1 MDCKRPDVP
10 GGFPDQPGVYI
21 MKGDRD
27 RIIYIGK
34 AKNLRKRIKQYFR
47 DKSSLDVKTRALV
60 SQIENIECI
69 VTETELEALILECSL
84 IKKHRPRYNILL
96 KDDKNFPYIRV
107 TMEEDYPRLS
117 LARKIKKDG
126 SRYFGPYRSSHYV
139 NQTIDVINRLFKVRS
154 CSKKIGP
161 RSKDRACLN
170 YHIGRCMAPCQG
182 GVDREEYRGIIRQ
195 ICLFLSHRLGDLV
208 SVLEQ
213 EMELA
218 SRNLDFEK
226 AARVRD
232 QIEAFRGMAEKQKVV
247 TTDGSN
253 QDVLAFARS
262 GDSACI
268 QVFFIRDG
276 KLLEREHYFIEDI
289 EGVPDIRLMT
299 EFVKRFYSATAFVP
313 REVLL
318 GCDIDEMD
326 VIRKWLKDKRGGA
339 VDLKVPQRGDKK
351 RIIDMAEENAAQ
363 LLDNY
368 REEMKR
374 EREEAQSSLE
384 ELYHALSLK
393 EFPFRI
399 EAFDIS
405 NIQGVQQ
412 VGSMVVFEEGRPK
425 KNDYR
430 RYKLKEGFGPDD
442 YRSMREIVGRRYRKN
457 IEHGGDLPQ
466 LVLVDGG
473 MGQVSSVEQ
482 ELKGLGLNLTVCG
495 MVKDDRHRTRGIIRN
510 GREIPLKEFKNA
522 HRLIASIQEEA
533 HRFAV
538 SYHRSLRS
546 SGQVRSMLDGIKGIG
561 QKRRKALLK
570 HFGDISKIKEA
581 DIEQLASVDGMNRA
595 VAQRVYGF
603 FRKPGKSKGDG
614 GCDFR

>member
-1 MDCKRPDVP
+1 MDREKNVAP

-21 MKGDRD
+21 MKDDRD

-34 AKNLRKRIKQYFR
+34 AKNLKKRIKQYFR
-47 DKSSLDVKTRALV
+47 NKDNLDVKTQVLV
-60 SQIENIECI
+60 SQIANIEYI

-107 TMEEDYPRLS
+107 TMEEDYPRLT
-117 LARKIKKDG
+117 LARKMKRDG
-126 SRYFGPYRSSHYV
+126 SSYFGPYRSSYYV
-139 NQTIDVINRLFKVRS
+139 KQTIDAINRLFKVRT

-161 RSKDRACLN
+161 RNRDRACLN

-182 GVDREEYRGIIRQ
+182 GVSREEYRGIIRQ
-195 ICLFLSHRLGDLV
+195 ICLFLSHRLGELI
-208 SVLEQ
+208 SMLEK
-213 EMELA
+213 EMEQA

-226 AARVRD
+226 AARIRD
-232 QIEAFRGMAEKQKVV
+232 QIEAFKAMAEKQIVV
-247 TTDGSN
+247 TTSRTD

-262 GDSACI
+262 GNSACM

-276 KLLEREHYFIEDI
+276 KLLEREHYFLEDI
-289 EGVPDIRLMT
+289 EGVSDRRLMT
-299 EFVKRFYSATAFVP
+299 EFVKRFYSATAFIP
-313 REVLL
+313 REILL
-318 GCDIDEMD
+318 GCDIDEKD
-326 VIRKWLKDKRGGA
+326 IIRQWLRGKKGGA

-351 RIIDMAEENAAQ
+351 QIVEMAKENAVQ
-363 LLDNY
+363 LLDNFS
-368 REEMKR
+368 EKMKR
-374 EREEAQSSLE
+374 EREEAYGALE
-384 ELYHALSLK
+384 ELYNVLALD

-442 YRSMREIVGRRYRKN
+442 YRSMREMVERRYKKCIGN
-457 IEHGGDLPQ
+457 DGEELPQ

-473 MGQVSSVEQ
+473 RGQVSAVEQ
-482 ELKGLGLNLTVCG
+482 ALRELGLDLTVCG

-510 GREIPLKEFKNA
+510 GSEISLEGYKKA
-522 HRLIASIQEEA
+522 YRLVASIQEEA

-546 SGQVRSMLDGIKGIG
+546 SVQVRSALDGIKGIG
-561 QKRRKALLK
+561 QKRRKALLQ
-570 HFGDISKIKEA
+570 HFGDINKIKEA
-581 DIEQLASVDGMNRA
+581 NVEQLAAVEGMNRA
-595 VAQRVYGF
+595 AAQRVYEF
-603 FRKPGKSKGDG
+603 FNK
-614 GCDFR
+614 